1 MNITNPLEVTQRIE
15 LSNHQTNQ
23 FTHTDL
29 AAAIARIPNENEFK
43 LRHISV
49 LQAISSIPGVSAGV
63 EVDRRQSVGGT
74 IQPPAGAIQRE
85 PNVEGL
91 TTGDG
96 SLAGEGCRRVGG
108 ERHTRE

>member
-29 AAAIARIPNENEFK
+29 AAAIARIPNEHEFK

-63 EVDRRQSVGGT
+63 ELDRRQSVGGT
-74 IQPPAGAIQRE
+74 IQPPAGTIQRE
-85 PNVEGL
+85 PILEGFTYGDWSLAVEGL
-91 TTGDG
+91 RMFVG
-96 SLAGEGCRRVGG
+96 SL
-108 ERHTRE
+108 